1 MSKFEWDINTEP
13 VHRIYLSKDTK
24 RLMEVIN
31 NFVAIVY
38 YRVNV
43 GENLKTV
50 YLKDGHKHDYPEDN
64 GQ

>member
-1 MSKFEWDINTEP
+1 
-13 VHRIYLSKDTK
+13 
-24 RLMEVIN
+24 MEVIN